1 MKSIQATFVE
11 HAGALKFTHEWL
23 GNQPLQLLDLKITF
37 HDESVCWMYAP
48 CTQKSLLRFDSAHTK
63 LIKRGTVAREEL
75 LPGGSEEVL
84 RLYSRRE
91 H

>member
-1 MKSIQATFVE
+1 MESIQATFVE
-11 HAGALKFTHEWL
+11 HKGGLKFTHEWL

-48 CTQKSLLRFDSAHTK
+48 RTKKSLLQFDSAHTK
-63 LIKRGTVAREEL
+63 LIERGTVASTL
-75 LPGGSEEVL
+75 GAALKKSCDYTAG
-84 RLYSRRE
+84 E